1 MAKGKEVMKMARR
14 VNKSA
19 STGRFVSRATV
30 ARNPGGTV
38 RQTVGSRATGHRSA
52 STGRFVTAATAA
64 RHPGKTIKE

>member
-1 MAKGKEVMKMARR
+1 MARH

-30 ARNPGGTV
+30 ARNPSGTV
-38 RQTVGSRATGHRSA
+38 RQTVGGKASGYRSA